1 MNILLFLQKH
11 SFIRIYFFYPPMI
24 YFEGYL
30 TKFQIIQQI
39 FPLLYF
45 KTVIVVTVNFIFLT
59 CPERAHVDLSFV
71 IDINL
76 TTLPEVA
83 FHRLRNMSVFLI
95 LLSFI
100 LSIKQNK
107 CGLLSMLPSKKLSWI
122 SLTFWK
128 FIVYL
133 LPFSEF
139 SKPLGKF

>member
-1 MNILLFLQKH
+1 M
-11 SFIRIYFFYPPMI
+11 
-24 YFEGYL
+24 
-30 TKFQIIQQI
+30 TKFQITQQI
-39 FPLLYF
+39 FPLLYY
-45 KTVIVVTVNFIFLT
+45 KIVIASFIFIT
-59 CPERAHVDLSFV
+59 CPEWAHVDLSFV
-71 IDINL
+71 ININL

-139 SKPLGKF
+139 SKPLGKFYLCMLHVLHNIIKCSSKELYFSSMRGYV